1 MRRRLQLSASSGFH
15 QGKHHISFSLVFGL
29 VWIFFFFFF
38 AQSTLTS
45 FCSLVDPKAP
55 RTPRTAVRQEVTDGG
70 VAMPR
75 AGATKGWQQPLG
87 PDSGVKPVKHGQGLP
102 ESLHFWVSTELKP
115 PK

>member
-1 MRRRLQLSASSGFH
+1 
-15 QGKHHISFSLVFGL
+15 
-29 VWIFFFFFF
+29 
-38 AQSTLTS
+38 
-45 FCSLVDPKAP
+45 
-55 RTPRTAVRQEVTDGG
+55 VTDGG

-87 PDSGVKPVKHGQGLP
+87 PDSGVKPVKRGQGLP